1 MIWVFILFRYLGTI
15 VKLTII
21 SGTSGAGKSVALR
34 VLEDIG
40 YYCVDNLP
48 INLLFPFIQNTEDS
62 EQPVA
67 VSLDVRNIPP
77 TEEELDELL
86 ESLRKHCE
94 LEILFLDASSTKLIK
109 RYSES
114 RRLHP
119 LTQQCLTLMEA
130 VKAEKVMLQPLAAA
144 ADLKIETG
152 ELTIYQLSD
161 LIKKRLLGT
170 RSSELVL
177 VFESFGFKYGLPRD
191 VDYVFD
197 VRFLPNPHWEPELR
211 PLTGLDLPVQEYL
224 SSNAMVNKLES
235 QITDFIGT
243 WLPELERNN
252 RSYVTIAI
260 GCTGGQHR
268 SVYLAQKLAKN
279 FSEQRHNIQIH
290 HREMV
295 RKGAI
300 NS

>member
-1 MIWVFILFRYLGTI
+1 M
-15 VKLTII
+15 KLTII

-224 SSNAMVNKLES
+224 SGNAMVNKLES

-295 RKGAI
+295 RKGTI

>member
-1 MIWVFILFRYLGTI
+1 M
-15 VKLTII
+15 KLTII
-21 SGTSGAGKSVALR
+21 SGSSGSGKSVALR

-48 INLLFPFIQNTEDS
+48 MNLLVPFIKSTEDS
-62 EQPVA
+62 EQPIA
-67 VSLDVRNIPP
+67 VSLDIRNIPP
-77 TEEELDELL
+77 TADKLTDFL
-86 ESLRKHCE
+86 ESLRQYCE
-94 LEILFLDASSTKLIK
+94 LEILFLDASSTVLIK

-119 LTQQCLTLMEA
+119 LTQQCLTLLEA
-130 VKAEKVMLQPLAAA
+130 VKVEKVMLQPLAEV

-152 ELTIYQLSD
+152 DLTIYQLSD
-161 LIKKRLLGT
+161 LIKKRILGT

-197 VRFLPNPHWEPELR
+197 VRFLPNPHWEPALR
-211 PLTGLDLPVQEYL
+211 PFTGLDLPVQEYL
-224 SSNAMVNKLES
+224 SKEPLVNKLEE
-235 QITDFIGT
+235 QLTEFISS
-243 WLPELERNN
+243 WLPHLERNN

-279 FSEQRHNIQIH
+279 FSRERHNIQIH
-290 HREMV
+290 HREII
-295 RKGAI
+295 RKE
-300 NS
+300 NN

>member
-1 MIWVFILFRYLGTI
+1 M
-15 VKLTII
+15 KLTII

-48 INLLFPFIQNTEDS
+48 INLLIPFIKNTEDS

-67 VSLDVRNIPP
+67 VSLDIRNIPNS
-77 TEEELDELL
+77 TEELNELL
-86 ESLRKHCE
+86 ESLKQYCE
-94 LEILFLDASSTKLIK
+94 LEILFLDASSTMLIK
-109 RYSES
+109 RYSET

-119 LTQQCLTLMEA
+119 LTQQCLTLTEA
-130 VKAEKVMLQPLAAA
+130 VKAEKEMLEPLAAA

-152 ELTIYQLSD
+152 DLTIYQLSD

-177 VFESFGFKYGLPRD
+177 VFESFGFKHGLPRD

-211 PLTGLDLPVQEYL
+211 PLTGLDRPVQEYL
-224 SSNAMVNKLES
+224 ENEPLVNKLEN
-235 QITDFIGT
+235 QITEFIST

-252 RSYVTIAI
+252 RSYVTVAI

-295 RKGAI
+295 RKGQI
-300 NS
+300 KVSN

>member
-1 MIWVFILFRYLGTI
+1 

-224 SSNAMVNKLES
+224 SGNAMVNKLES

-295 RKGAI
+295 RKGTI

>member
-1 MIWVFILFRYLGTI
+1 

-48 INLLFPFIQNTEDS
+48 MNLLIPFIKSTEDS
-62 EQPVA
+62 EQPIA
-67 VSLDVRNIPP
+67 VSLDIRNIPP
-77 TEEELDELL
+77 THKELTDFL
-86 ESLRKHCE
+86 ESLRQYCE
-94 LEILFLDASSTKLIK
+94 LEIIYLDASSTVLIK

-119 LTQQCLTLMEA
+119 LTQQCLTLLEA
-130 VKAEKVMLQPLAAA
+130 VKAEKIMLEPIAEA
-144 ADLKIETG
+144 ADLKIETSD
-152 ELTIYQLSD
+152 LTIYQLSD
-161 LIKKRLLGT
+161 LVKTRLLG
-170 RSSELVL
+170 SKSNELVL

-191 VDYVFD
+191 IDYVFD
-197 VRFLPNPHWEPELR
+197 VRFLPNPHWEPTLR
-211 PLTGLDLPVQEYL
+211 SFTGLDLPVQEYL
-224 SSNAMVNKLES
+224 SSDPLVNKLEE
-235 QITDFIGT
+235 QLTQFISS
-243 WLPELERNN
+243 WLPHLERNN

-279 FSEQRHNIQIH
+279 FSDERHNIQIH
-290 HREMV
+290 HREII
-295 RKGAI
+295 RKS
-300 NS
+300 NN

>member
-1 MIWVFILFRYLGTI
+1 

-21 SGTSGAGKSVALR
+21 SGSSGSGKSVALR

-48 INLLFPFIQNTEDS
+48 MNLLVPFIKSTEDS
-62 EQPVA
+62 EQPIA
-67 VSLDVRNIPP
+67 VSLDIRNIPP
-77 TEEELDELL
+77 TADKLTDFL
-86 ESLRKHCE
+86 ESLRQYCE
-94 LEILFLDASSTKLIK
+94 LEILFLDASSTVLIK

-119 LTQQCLTLMEA
+119 LTQQCLTLLEA
-130 VKAEKVMLQPLAAA
+130 VKVEKVMLQPLAEV

-152 ELTIYQLSD
+152 DLTIYQLSD
-161 LIKKRLLGT
+161 LIKKRILGT

-197 VRFLPNPHWEPELR
+197 VRFLPNPHWEPALR
-211 PLTGLDLPVQEYL
+211 PFTGLDLPVQEYL
-224 SSNAMVNKLES
+224 SKEPLVNKLEE
-235 QITDFIGT
+235 QLTEFISS
-243 WLPELERNN
+243 WLPHLERNN

-279 FSEQRHNIQIH
+279 FSRERHNIQIH
-290 HREMV
+290 HREII
-295 RKGAI
+295 RKE
-300 NS
+300 NN

>member
-1 MIWVFILFRYLGTI
+1 M
-15 VKLTII
+15 KLTII

-48 INLLFPFIQNTEDS
+48 INLLFSFIQNTEDS

-77 TEEELDELL
+77 TEEELNELL

-170 RSSELVL
+170 RNSELVL

-224 SSNAMVNKLES
+224 SGNEMVNKLES
-235 QITDFIGT
+235 QITDFIST
-243 WLPELERNN
+243 WLPELEQNN

-290 HREMV
+290 HREML
-295 RKGAI
+295 RKGTI

>member
-1 MIWVFILFRYLGTI
+1 M
-15 VKLTII
+15 
-21 SGTSGAGKSVALR
+21 
-34 VLEDIG
+34 
-40 YYCVDNLP
+40 
-48 INLLFPFIQNTEDS
+48 NLLVPFIKSTEDS
-62 EQPVA
+62 EQQIA
-67 VSLDVRNIPP
+67 VSLDVRNIPQ
-77 TEEELDELL
+77 TEAELTNLL
-86 ESLRKHCE
+86 ESLKQYCE
-94 LEILFLDASSTKLIK
+94 LEILYLDTSSTMLIK

-119 LTQQCLTLMEA
+119 LTQQCLTLLEA
-130 VKAEKVMLQPLAAA
+130 VKAEKVMLEPLAAA

-152 ELTIYQLSD
+152 DLTIYQLSD

-170 RSSELVL
+170 QSSELVL

-224 SSNAMVNKLES
+224 SADPMVNKLED
-235 QITDFIGT
+235 QITDFIST

-279 FSEQRHNIQIH
+279 FSLERHNIQIH
-290 HREMV
+290 HREMI
-295 RKGAI
+295 RKG
-300 NS
+300 NN